1 MEDKYYKLYLKYKK
15 KYLSAKKELKLNN
28 QIGGEKR
35 ILKKQDKN
43 QDALLLTP
51 IGESNN
57 SMQSI
62 LLEPEIN
69 FIVNKCSK
77 NKLKCDKKKIL
88 SLLNKIYSFE
98 IVNESI
104 SKKIKDISKEMKVP
118 TLIVENV
125 LKYHKMYKSE
135 MFSEES

>member
-1 MEDKYYKLYLKYKK
+1 MDDKYFKLYLKYKS
-15 KYLSAKKELKLNN
+15 KYIAAKKELQNN

-35 ILKKQDKN
+35 FLKKQEKN

-62 LLEPEIN
+62 LLEPEVN

-88 SLLNKIYSFE
+88 SLLSKIYSFE
-98 IVNESI
+98 IVNENI
-104 SKKIKDISKEMKVP
+104 SKKLKDISKEMKLP
-118 TLIVENV
+118 NLIVENIF
-125 LKYHKMYKSE
+125 KYHKMYKSE
-135 MFSEES
+135 IFSEES

>member
-1 MEDKYYKLYLKYKK
+1 MDDKYFKLYLKYKS
-15 KYLSAKKELKLNN
+15 KYLAAKKELQNN

-35 ILKKQDKN
+35 FLKKQEKN

-51 IGESNN
+51 IGETNN

-62 LLEPEIN
+62 LLEPEVN

-88 SLLNKIYSFE
+88 SLLSKIYSFE
-98 IVNESI
+98 IVNENI
-104 SKKIKDISKEMKVP
+104 SKKLKDISKE
-118 TLIVENV
+118 
-125 LKYHKMYKSE
+125 
-135 MFSEES
+135 